1 MRALKTTFLISLCA
15 VLAFANGLLV
25 FANDA
30 AFEGVGGSLRPMR
43 GEHASIRMVHEH
55 VQIELHGDFYRTRV
69 DFEFQNTSS
78 RPVTV
83 TMGFPERGS
92 GDVNAAAARRRTTFR
107 RFATWVD
114 DRPATARRIVA
125 NADEQTYQ
133 AYWTKQVAFAPRGRR
148 RVRVEYESP
157 MSGMSG
163 TVGDPFTWRAPYEFT
178 GGNWQGQVAESR
190 LTVRA
195 VAPGI
200 YILRAQQST
209 NNSQDVIQPQTVA
222 LTREGDSFTHT
233 WRNWEAE
240 ASFDLGVLMT
250 VPGAVALE
258 GAGEEFDSFDAF
270 RQTDESDGRRYI
282 TVPANGVMPLE
293 NYRMNVSP
301 PVMRRGSRLFI
312 AHSALSRR
320 LETQAE
326 EAGRRDAVET
336 IYDRSGTPTGLRAGR
351 HTFGFRAGSATMR
364 HNSNSITMPAAAFR
378 LGDSDIYVPLDA
390 VMTALGGT
398 ARPGENGGRVSLE
411 IPAFW

>member
-1 MRALKTTFLISLCA
+1 MRALKTTFLILLCA
-15 VLAFANGLLV
+15 ALAFANGLFV
-25 FANDA
+25 FANDS
-30 AFEGVGGSLRPMR
+30 AFTGVGGSLRPMR
-43 GEHASIRMVHEH
+43 GEHASIRMVREH

-92 GDVNAAAARRRTTFR
+92 GDVDADAARRRTTFR

-114 DRPATARRIVA
+114 DQPTTARRIVA
-125 NADEQTYQ
+125 SANTEDQTYQ
-133 AYWTKQVAFAPRGRR
+133 AYWTKQVTFAPRASR

-157 MSGMSG
+157 MSG
-163 TVGDPFTWRAPYEFT
+163 TVADSFTWRAPYEFT

-195 VAPGI
+195 VAPGV
-200 YILRAQQST
+200 YILRAQQSL

-240 ASFDLGVLMT
+240 ASFDLGIMAT
-250 VPGAVALE
+250 APGAVALE
-258 GAGEEFDSFDAF
+258 GAGGASDSFDAF

-282 TVPANGVMPLE
+282 TVPANGAMPLE
-293 NYRMNVSP
+293 NYRMNVYP

-312 AHSALSRR
+312 AINALHRR

-336 IYDRSGTPTGLRAGR
+336 IYDRSGTPTDLRAGR

-378 LGDSDIYVPLDA
+378 LGDGDIYVPLDA

-398 ARPGENGGRVSLE
+398 ARPGENGERVSLE